1 METIVLFFIQILV
14 FHKLGS
20 ILLEMWLH
28 FRSEFSE
35 YFQNKVEDAWF
46 EIQRKKL
53 VEMEAQ
59 KNEEMKLNI
68 LTTFL
73 ERYLDAVNDEQKKET
88 RVNDNSDCN
97 GFDLKTRLKLASIR
111 CSSQVE
117 PGDFTSDL
125 TNRLRALY
133 AQ

>member
-1 METIVLFFIQILV
+1 MFTVMETIVLFFIQILV

-28 FRSEFSE
+28 FSSEFSE

-59 KNEEMKLNI
+59 KNEETKLNI

-97 GFDLKTRLKLASIR
+97 GFDLKNK
-111 CSSQVE
+111 
-117 PGDFTSDL
+117 P
-125 TNRLRALY
+125 
-133 AQ
+133 